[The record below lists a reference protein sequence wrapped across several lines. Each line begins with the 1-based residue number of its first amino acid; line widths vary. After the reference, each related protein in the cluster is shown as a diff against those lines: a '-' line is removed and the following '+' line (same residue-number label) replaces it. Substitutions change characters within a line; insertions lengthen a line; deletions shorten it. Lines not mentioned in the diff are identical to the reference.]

1 MFDRKTTANIFECH
15 SGMFIR
21 LPPGI
26 VDKNRQVY
34 GNIRNIDVR
43 TKEINVKKQFFDF
56 AKQQVKKTI
65 MSDANTDRSKHAD
78 SVIRNHMIWSMGMS
92 IVVPIPIADIF
103 AVSAV
108 QLDMIRQL
116 CKVYDKD
123 FSETQGKAIVTSLSS
138 STLARA
144 GARSLVKLI
153 PGIGTLV
160 GGVAVSIFNGGS
172 TYAIG
177 EVFKKHFES
186 GGTILDFDTER
197 LKKVYKEKFEKG
209 KKMAEQVKKE
219 ETGKKE
225 DGKTVK
231 KIKVEGDTEETA
243 ATVEVKTETTTTAAT
258 TSKDEVLK
266 KIKELAEMKNQGVIS
281 EQEFQDMKKKLID
294 KF

>member
-1 MFDRKTTANIFECH
+1 
-15 SGMFIR
+15 
-21 LPPGI
+21 
-26 VDKNRQVY
+26 
-34 GNIRNIDVR
+34 
-43 TKEINVKKQFFDF
+43 
-56 AKQQVKKTI
+56 
-65 MSDANTDRSKHAD
+65 MSDAKTDRSKHAD

-138 STLARA
+138 STLARV

-160 GGVAVSIFNGGS
+160 GGVAVSIFNGAS

-209 KKMAEQVKKE
+209 KRMAEQVRKE
-219 ETGKKE
+219 EDTKQENGKPV
-225 DGKTVK
+225 KTVK
-231 KIKVEGDTEETA
+231 IEEDTWEKT
-243 ATVEVKTETTTTAAT
+243 ATVEVNTETTTAT
-258 TSKDEVLK
+258 SSSKDEVLK
-266 KIKELAEMKNQGVIS
+266 KIKELADLKNQGVIS
-281 EQEFQDMKKKLID
+281 EEEFQEMKKKLID

>member
-1 MFDRKTTANIFECH
+1 
-15 SGMFIR
+15 
-21 LPPGI
+21 
-26 VDKNRQVY
+26 
-34 GNIRNIDVR
+34 
-43 TKEINVKKQFFDF
+43 VKKQLFDF
-56 AKQQVKKTI
+56 AKKQVKKSI
-65 MSDANTDRSKHAD
+65 MSDFNSERSKHAD
-78 SVIRNHMIWSMGMS
+78 SVVRNHMIWSMGMS
-92 IVVPIPIADIF
+92 VLVPIPIADIF

-123 FSETQGKAIVTSLSS
+123 FSETQGKAIVTALSS

-153 PGIGTLV
+153 PGIGTIV
-160 GGVAVSIFNGGS
+160 GGVAVSIFNGAS

-219 ETGKKE
+219 EETKKE
-225 DGKTVK
+225 PTVK
-231 KIKVEGDTEETA
+231 KVKVEATEAVAVKAEPGA
-243 ATVEVKTETTTTAAT
+243 ATG
-258 TSKDEVLK
+258 KDDILSRL
-266 KIKELAEMKNQGVIS
+266 KELAELKNQGVIS

-294 KF
+294 NF

>member
-1 MFDRKTTANIFECH
+1 
-15 SGMFIR
+15 
-21 LPPGI
+21 
-26 VDKNRQVY
+26 
-34 GNIRNIDVR
+34 
-43 TKEINVKKQFFDF
+43 
-56 AKQQVKKTI
+56 
-65 MSDANTDRSKHAD
+65 MSDAKSDRSKHAD

-123 FSETQGKAIVTSLSS
+123 FSETQGKAIVTALST

-144 GARSLVKLI
+144 GARSLIKLI
-153 PGIGTLV
+153 PVVGTVV
-160 GGVAVSIFNGGS
+160 GGVAVSIFNGAS

-197 LKKVYKEKFEKG
+197 LRKLYKEKFEKG
-209 KKMAEQVKKE
+209 KKVAEQMKKE
-219 ETGKKE
+219 EDGKQKE
-225 DGKTVK
+225 NGKTVK
-231 KIKVEGDTEETA
+231 KVKVEKEAEETT
-243 ATVEVKTETTTTAAT
+243 ATVEVKTETTA
-258 TSKDEVLK
+258 SQPSSRDEVLK
-266 KIKELAEMKNQGVIS
+266 KIKELAEMKDQGVIS
-281 EQEFQDMKKKLID
+281 EAEFQEMKKKLIE

>member
-1 MFDRKTTANIFECH
+1 LVGINSLIPDP
-15 SGMFIR
+15 S
-21 LPPGI
+21 GI
-26 VDKNRQVY
+26 VDKNRQVSW
-34 GNIRNIDVR
+34 NIRNIGNCIKVID
-43 TKEINVKKQFFDF
+43 VKKQLFDY
-56 AKQQVKKTI
+56 ARKQVKKTI
-65 MSDANTDRSKHAD
+65 MSDVKTDRSKHAD

-92 IVVPIPIADIF
+92 IVVPLPIADIL

-123 FSETQGKAIVTSLSS
+123 FSETQGKAIVTSLGT
-138 STLARA
+138 STLART
-144 GARSLVKLI
+144 GARSLIKLI
-153 PGIGTLV
+153 PVVGTIV
-160 GGVAVSIFNGGS
+160 GGVAVSVLNGAS

-197 LKKVYKEKFEKG
+197 LKKLYKEKFEKG

-219 ETGKKE
+219 EAEGKE
-225 DGKTVK
+225 NGKTVK
-231 KIKVEGDTEETA
+231 KVKLEKETEEAT
-243 ATVEVKTETTTTAAT
+243 ATVEMKTETTPAT
-258 TSKDEVLK
+258 PSSKDEVLK

-281 EQEFQDMKKKLID
+281 EQEFQEMKKKLID